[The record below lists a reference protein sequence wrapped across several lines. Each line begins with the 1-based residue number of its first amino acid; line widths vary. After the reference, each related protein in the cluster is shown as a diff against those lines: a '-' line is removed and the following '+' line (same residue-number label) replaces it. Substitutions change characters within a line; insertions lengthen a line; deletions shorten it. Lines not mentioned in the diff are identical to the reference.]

1 MQTIKRKEKRTMSKL
16 IFNTRFAPTYSE
28 TVKGDSIKW
37 VINDRER
44 LRDSNY
50 FDLVNDF
57 VQKHSL
63 NKDAEVIINDPNDKI
78 TVKVKSSSED
88 LPELVATIYN
98 AIRME
103 NHNASLK
110 AIEFDKKQYHIEM
123 LGLSPMFDNDQK
135 YVFSDSSLIFDQKKS
150 L

>member
-16 IFNTRFAPTYSE
+16 IFNTRFAPAYNE

-50 FDLVNDF
+50 FDLVSDF
-57 VQKHSL
+57 VQNHSL

-78 TVKVKSSSED
+78 TVKVKSSSND

-103 NHNASLK
+103 NHDASLK
-110 AIEFDKKQYHIEM
+110 TIEFDKKQYHIEM

-135 YVFSDSSLIFDQKKS
+135 YIFSDSSLIFDPKK
-150 L
+150 